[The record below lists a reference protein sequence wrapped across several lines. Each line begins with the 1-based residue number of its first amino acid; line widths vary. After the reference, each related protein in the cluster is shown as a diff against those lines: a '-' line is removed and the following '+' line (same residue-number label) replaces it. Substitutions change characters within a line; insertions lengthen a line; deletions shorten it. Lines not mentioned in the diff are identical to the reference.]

1 MLSLLSAIVLLM
13 LALLAVILRKAY
25 SMVPLHEL
33 KRQASAGNQLAK
45 QLYAAVAFGP
55 SLRLLLWVVL
65 ALSSAGAFV
74 LLAGSLAPLV
84 AVLVVAVVLWL
95 AFSWLPDT
103 RVSSWST
110 RITAT
115 VTPTVVAILHTTDPV
130 LRRIAGP
137 FQKHQLPSHSGL
149 YELEDM
155 LDLLDLQ
162 SRQPDSR
169 ITTEQ
174 IDLIRNVLTFGS
186 QKVRDVLRPRSTV
199 KTVALNDAIGPV
211 LLDELH
217 ASGQTVFPVKKTP
230 RSKDVVASLHI
241 DDVGL
246 HSTGLV
252 EDYVAQGVTYIH
264 ESDSLADALH
274 VFYQTKRQLFVVIN
288 SFEEYVGVLT
298 LEDILHTIVGRPL
311 PDEELGS
318 HDDSATVAAR
328 HPKGKAKPAVA
339 ESDET
344 VVE

>member
-1 MLSLLSAIVLLM
+1 MLSLLSAIVLLV
-13 LALLAVILRKAY
+13 LALVAVVLRKTY
-25 SMVPLHEL
+25 DMVPAHEL
-33 KRQASAGNQLAK
+33 KRQAASDNQLAK

-55 SLRLLLWVVL
+55 SLRILLWLVL

-74 LLAGSLAPLV
+74 LLATSLAPLV
-84 AVLVVAVVLWL
+84 AVIVVAVVLWL

-110 RITAT
+110 RIAQAI
-115 VTPTVVAILHTTDPV
+115 TPSVVAILHKADPILARV
-130 LRRIAGP
+130 ARP
-137 FQKHQLPSHSGL
+137 FQKHQVPNHSGL
-149 YELEDM
+149 YELQDM

-174 IDLIRNVLTFGS
+174 IDLIRNVLTFGN
-186 QKVRDVLRPRSTV
+186 QKVRDVLRPRNTV

-298 LEDILHTIVGRPL
+298 LEDILHTLAGSPA

-328 HPKGKAKPAVA
+328 HPKGKARPAVA